1 MITADCT
8 IEINAFSAYRE
19 KCHQNK
25 HPWQDGY
32 VTLDG
37 VKVWNGS
44 WCGNSP
50 HNRGVIILVIDP
62 LTCTKKE
69 SHTFDTYDT
78 AREAALLCDQ
88 LQKIKKG
95 SIIGEYYTHTVK
107 LLINVGLIT
116 PAFNRDLAFIGDSAS
131 IRTLALRPLRSLLLG
146 PLFVH
151 VLC

>member
-8 IEINAFSAYRE
+8 IEINAFSAYRD

-62 LTCTKKE
+62 LTCIKKE

-95 SIIGEYYTHTVK
+95 SIIGKYCTHIHTVSSPGFGARRDTK
-107 LLINVGLIT
+107 LREDN
-116 PAFNRDLAFIGDSAS
+116 
-131 IRTLALRPLRSLLLG
+131 LRVPHKKYYDIHTSESHHSG
-146 PLFVH
+146 N
-151 VLC
+151 